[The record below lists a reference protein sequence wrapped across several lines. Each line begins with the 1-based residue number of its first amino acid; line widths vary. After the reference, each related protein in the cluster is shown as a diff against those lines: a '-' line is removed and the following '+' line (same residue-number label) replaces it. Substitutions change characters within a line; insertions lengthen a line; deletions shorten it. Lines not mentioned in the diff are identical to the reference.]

1 MKRLALLF
9 TALAALA
16 CTPILFAFDY
26 PDGFREA
33 VEADWA
39 RQEVTADRMID
50 KASALSDLVGRSEAL
65 LERLEEDEAIDQT
78 CAEAL
83 RQEIDR
89 VKSCDIKAL
98 SPKEIAE
105 KYLALR
111 WRTREA
117 ALSNPL
123 VKDIPIVFLKED
135 RYVWQLIHE
144 YLSYYYSHTKMQGG
158 ELMLLEN
165 PGFSFEARSLTEGK
179 LPRGVFETPSIS
191 FDGKTLY
198 FAFADF
204 TNVVSEK
211 EPPITF
217 RWLQIRGY
225 DHDIEDYL
233 ARTDGKFHLYK
244 MDLASGKIEQLT
256 DGPDDDFDPAELPD
270 GDLVFMSTRRGGFA
284 RCTGD
289 CEPVEDATLHRLD
302 KDGTIKTLSWHET
315 NEWNPS
321 VLQDGRIVYTRWDY
335 VDREAARYMN
345 LWVTNPDGTGAQ
357 ALFGNYT
364 EQIVAMLGAKAIP
377 NSNKIMFIASGH
389 HIAVGGALGILD
401 LTKMSYDQE
410 SGEDNLDAIEVLS
423 PEIPFPET
431 PSKDG
436 RGTSTNGEFN
446 CLSRNY
452 YYSPF
457 PLSEDYYLTAYSHD
471 PNGGY
476 LATAGYSITM
486 DRTYHY
492 TGRVGQP
499 FSSGKMGLYY
509 RDRFGN
515 LELLY
520 QDPHVACRHPM
531 QTAAREKPPVIAS
544 KLPATDKPEGTF
556 VLSNVY
562 ESVFPMPKDR
572 KIVALRVFELF
583 SHEPEY
589 YSDTPK
595 LGYPHA
601 ANARACLGEVP
612 VEEDG
617 SAHFK
622 APACKPLYFQAID
635 EEGKAVQTMLSEVY
649 LQPGENRGCVGCH
662 EQYQTAAQNV
672 PVQGKALTRPASEM
686 VPGPDGSSPIC
697 YPRLIQPILDRR
709 CVSCHDDSDKAAKP
723 DLRGVD
729 HGEYFSL
736 SYENM
741 RPYVRFF
748 DWGGNGGLSR
758 IVSYPG
764 KCAADESPLTEILA
778 DANHREKTGLTDEEL
793 RTIYLWL
800 DSNCQFYGTGI
811 PEDMQR
817 QKLGE
822 AVPCPR
828 N

>member
-1 MKRLALLF
+1 MKRLTLLF
-9 TALAALA
+9 AAL
-16 CTPILFAFDY
+16 FALVSARAVFSYDY

-39 RQEVTADRMID
+39 RQEATANRAID
-50 KASALSDLVGRSEAL
+50 QSGALKALTERAAAL
-65 LERLEEDEAIDQT
+65 LDRLEEDEAIEENR
-78 CAEAL
+78 AAAL
-83 RQEIDR
+83 RQEID
-89 VKSCDIKAL
+89 KIAGTDLAGL
-98 SPKEIAE
+98 SAEEIRRE
-105 KYLALR
+105 YLALR
-111 WRTREA
+111 WSVREA
-117 ALSNPL
+117 AFDNPL
-123 VKDIPIVFLKED
+123 VKDIPIVFLKAN

-144 YLSYYYSHTKMQGG
+144 YLSYYYSHTNMDSG
-158 ELMLLEN
+158 ELMRLDN
-165 PGFSFEARSLTEGK
+165 PGFSFDARSLTGGK
-179 LPRGVFETPSIS
+179 LPRGAFETPSLS

-204 TNVVSEK
+204 TNVVPEDAP
-211 EPPITF
+211 ELTLRAVID
-217 RWLQIRGY
+217 RGY
-225 DHDIEDYL
+225 DYQLEDYL
-233 ARTDGKFHLYK
+233 ARSDGKFHLYK

-284 RCTGD
+284 RCTAD
-289 CEPVEDATLHRLD
+289 YEPVEDATLHRRAQ
-302 KDGTIKTLSWHET
+302 DGTIKTLSWHET

-321 VLQDGRIVYTRWDY
+321 VLQDGRVVYTRWDY

-364 EQIVAMLGAKAIP
+364 EKIVAMLGAKAIP
-377 NSNKIMFIASGH
+377 NSNKIMFLASGH
-389 HIAVGGALGILD
+389 HIAVGGPVGILD
-401 LTKMSYDQE
+401 LTKMSYDPQT
-410 SGEDNLDAIEVLS
+410 GEDNFDAIEVLT
-423 PEIPFPET
+423 PDIPFPET
-431 PSKDG
+431 PAKDG
-436 RGTSTNGEFN
+436 NGTAKDGSYNCVSTH
-446 CLSRNY
+446 Y

-476 LATAGYSITM
+476 LAEGS
-486 DRTYHY
+486 YHGY
-492 TGRVGQP
+492 TGGLGEP
-499 FSSGKMGLYY
+499 FASGKMGLYY
-509 RDRFGN
+509 ADRFGN
-515 LELLY
+515 LELIY
-520 QDPHVACRHPM
+520 QDDQLACRYPM
-531 QTAAREKPPVIAS
+531 QVAPREKPPVIAS
-544 KLPATDKPEGTF
+544 KLPAADKPEGTF

-562 ESVFPMPKDR
+562 ESIFPMPKDR

-583 SHEPEY
+583 SHEPDY
-589 YSDTPK
+589 PSDRPK
-595 LGYPHA
+595 MGYPRA

-649 LQPGENRGCVGCH
+649 LQPGENRGCVSCH

-672 PVQGKALTRPASEM
+672 SVQGKALTRPASEM

-697 YPRLIQPILDRR
+697 YPRLVQPILDRR
-709 CVSCHDDSDKAAKP
+709 CVSCHDGKENAAKP
-723 DLRGVD
+723 DLRGLD
-729 HGEYFSL
+729 KEQFSI
-736 SYENM
+736 SYDSL
-741 RPYVRFF
+741 RPYVRYF
-748 DWGGNGGLSR
+748 DWGSNFDPTGRGGLSR
-758 IVSYPG
+758 IVSFPG
-764 KCAADESPLTEILA
+764 KCAADEAPLTAVLA
-778 DANHREKTGLTDEEL
+778 DDNHREKTGLTDEEL

-800 DSNCQFYGTGI
+800 DSNCQFYGTAI
-811 PEDMQR
+811 PEDMER